1 MVFIILLVTLYL
13 DAFNCVP
20 LALVH
25 DVGVNLRGA
34 DVGVG
39 EEMGDGVY
47 VGAFDY
53 LEGGEGVTAQMEQ
66 NPQSTRQQTSKD
78 KT

>member
-1 MVFIILLVTLYL
+1 MRLQLLFFIFFNLN
-13 DAFNCVP
+13 AFNCVP

-47 VGAFDY
+47 VGAFGY
-53 LEGGEGVTAQMEQ
+53 LEGGEGVTEAVEG
-66 NPQSTRQQTSKD
+66 D
-78 KT
+78 VLGDAGIL